1 MIHGKPR
8 RVALLAPLFCFSIV
22 YSPAGSSSAH
32 SQRPQDALTAGSAF
46 EKEIGGDEKHAYLL
60 RLTAGQFA
68 RVVVEQPAADA
79 VLVLLNP
86 DGRRSAEADNYPPPE
101 PECLSLISDTDGAC
115 QLIISAADSKAARA
129 KYAIRVED
137 LRAATPRDTQF
148 VEAERKFS
156 EATQLLRRGKADL
169 LTQAAAMYQDALRGW
184 RELGERGYEMKT
196 LIYLAAI
203 NERQEN
209 FRRFIELY
217 SQALPI
223 ARDLGHRR
231 FEGISLHGLGYG
243 WYKLGEYRK
252 ALEYYRQAL
261 TIRQSLGAGGEMA
274 LTLAAIGNAHTDLG
288 EANLALDDFR
298 KALPLA
304 RASGNKAQ
312 LAFALNSMAWLH
324 IRLAEYQP
332 AINLLQEALQLW
344 RETGNSL
351 GEATALNL
359 TGMAYSYL
367 FDVQNAL
374 SYYNQSIE
382 FAEKSGVRF
391 AAAQA
396 FNNLGFQ
403 YWRLQDYDRALACY
417 ERSLRY
423 WREIGNRPQELR
435 TLNNLGLLYIQKG
448 DTDKSLELYRAALGD
463 RVDGKYL
470 RTDAPLLS
478 NIGLSHLRR
487 GHVEQAPEEFQR
499 AMEWFERALPLIREI
514 RDRRMEFIAL
524 TGEAEAHLMLNQPEL
539 ALKEIEQAI
548 PIGEKIRAD
557 ITSPTHRVL
566 SQPLMTVVYKQ
577 QVHALMRLH
586 QENPSA
592 GYDTLALQASE
603 QYRLRTLLEL
613 LSESRIELSQGI
625 DAGYLTRLRELQL
638 KLESAEDRRSL
649 SLYRREADKLAQIEK
664 DIEELLRQRDLLDA
678 EIRANHPQY
687 AALKMPAPLSPS
699 EIQRQLLDDG
709 TILLEYM
716 LSRGRSYLW
725 LITADSISSYCL
737 PHVQIIDRAARRVQE
752 LIASSNQLDEGAT
765 LKEMQARQARRKA
778 EFDLAAQELSQMILG
793 PVAGRLGQKRLLIVG
808 DGILQ
813 YIPFGVLPTPESG
826 RAGEDGETGRRGDG
840 AMARRGDGETGRKGK
855 PLPVAPSPR
864 RPVAFIPLIANHEIV
879 TLPSASVLATL
890 RRIRT
895 GRSAATHALAIL
907 ADPVFSNDDGRV
919 AHDARTQVESIQGLD
934 QSVRAAPVAPT
945 AKIVADVERSAADS
959 GVQGFRRLLFSRQE
973 AEAITGLLPS
983 SERLRALDFAAD
995 RRLALSGKLGE
1006 YRILHFATHGLLNN
1020 KVPALSGLVFS
1031 LVDEQ
1036 GQPRNGFL
1044 RLHEIYNL
1052 KLNADLVVLSG
1063 CQTALGQEVSGE
1075 GLIGLTRGFMHAG
1088 APRVVASLWNVN
1100 DQATANLM
1108 KLFYQRMLKDGLRP
1122 AAALRA
1128 AQIDMWKTEPNAVPY
1143 RWGAFIL
1150 QGDWN

>member
-8 RVALLAPLFCFSIV
+8 RVALLASLFCFSIV
-22 YSPAGSSSAH
+22 YSPAGSSSAL
-32 SQRPQDALTAGSAF
+32 SQRPQDILTPQSAF
-46 EKEIGGDEKHAYLL
+46 EREIGGDEKHVYLL
-60 RLTAGQFA
+60 TLTAGQFA
-68 RVVVEQPAADA
+68 RIVVEQPAVDV
-79 VLVLLNP
+79 VLALVSP
-86 DGRRSAEADNYPPPE
+86 DGRPSAEVNNYPSPE
-101 PECLSLISDTDGAC
+101 PEYLSLISDTDGAY
-115 QLIISAADSKAARA
+115 QLIISAADPRAARA

-137 LRAATPRDTQF
+137 WRAATPRDMQF

-156 EATQLLRRGKADL
+156 EATQLLRRGEADL
-169 LTQAAAMYQDALRGW
+169 LTQAAAIYQDALRRW
-184 RELGERGYEMKT
+184 RELGDRRYEMKT
-196 LIYLAAI
+196 LVYLAAI

-243 WYKLGEYRK
+243 WHKLGEYRK

-274 LTLAAIGNAHTDLG
+274 HTLAAIGTAHTDLG
-288 EANLALDDFR
+288 EANLALDAFR
-298 KALPLA
+298 KSLPLA

-324 IRLAEYQP
+324 IRLAEYQL
-332 AINLLQEALQLW
+332 AINLLQEALPLW

-351 GEATALNL
+351 GEAAALNL

-367 FDVQNAL
+367 FDMQNAL
-374 SYYNQSIE
+374 SFYNQSID

-396 FNNLGFQ
+396 FNNLGFL
-403 YWRLQDYDRALACY
+403 YWRLQDYDRALASY

-448 DTDKSLELYRAALGD
+448 DTDKSLELYKAALGD

-470 RTDAPLLS
+470 RTDAPFLS
-478 NIGLSHLRR
+478 NIGFSHLRR
-487 GHVEQAPEEFQR
+487 GQVEQAPEEFQR
-499 AMEWFERALPLIREI
+499 ALEWFQLALPLIRES
-514 RDRRMEFIAL
+514 RDRRMELLAL
-524 TGEAEAHLMLNQPEL
+524 TGEAEAHLMLNQSEL

-592 GYDTLALQASE
+592 GYDTLALGASE

-613 LSESRIELSQGI
+613 LSESRIELSEGI
-625 DAGYLTRLRELQL
+625 DGGYLTRLRELQL

-709 TILLEYM
+709 TIMLEYM
-716 LSRGRSYLW
+716 LSRGRSYIW

-737 PHVQIIDRAARRVQE
+737 PQVQIIDRAARRVQE
-752 LIASSNQLDEGAT
+752 LITSSNQPDEGAT

-778 EFDLAAQELSQMILG
+778 EFDLAAQELSRMILG
-793 PVAGRLGQKRLLIVG
+793 PVAGRLGKKRLLIVG

-813 YIPFGVLPTPESG
+813 YIPFGVLPAPESG
-826 RAGEDGETGRRGDG
+826 RAGERETKRIRNPQS
-840 AMARRGDGETGRKGK
+840 AIRNPQSYT
-855 PLPVAPSPR
+855 
-864 RPVAFIPLIANHEIV
+864 PLIADHEIV

-895 GRSAATHALAIL
+895 GRSTAPHALAIL

-919 AHDARTQVESIQGLD
+919 ALNARTQVESIQGPD
-934 QSVRAAPVAPT
+934 QSVRAAPLAPT
-945 AKIVADVERSAADS
+945 TKIVADVERSAAES
-959 GVQGFRRLLFSRQE
+959 GVQRFRRLLFSRQE
-973 AEAITGLLPS
+973 AEAITGLLPA
-983 SERLRALDFAAD
+983 SERLEALDFSAD

-1020 KVPALSGLVFS
+1020 KIPALSGLVFS
-1031 LVDEQ
+1031 LVDEK
-1036 GQPRNGFL
+1036 GRPLNGFL

-1128 AQIDMWKTEPNAVPY
+1128 AQIAMWKTEPNAVPY